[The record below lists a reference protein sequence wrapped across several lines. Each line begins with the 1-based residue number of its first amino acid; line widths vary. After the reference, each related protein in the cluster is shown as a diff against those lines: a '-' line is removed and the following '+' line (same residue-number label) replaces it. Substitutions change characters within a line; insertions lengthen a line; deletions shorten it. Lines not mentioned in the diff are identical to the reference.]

1 MRIILRRD
9 NSVKEIAGQ
18 HSVEKVLH
26 LLGLNPESVLVVRGG
41 QLLTRDVVLK
51 EDEEIEVWPVTSG
64 G

>member
-1 MRIILRRD
+1 MRVVLRQD

-18 HSVEKVLH
+18 HSVEKVLR
-26 LLGLNPESVLVVRGG
+26 LLSLNPESVLVLRNG
-41 QLLTRDVVLK
+41 QLLTWDVVVA